1 MTWLNETKS
10 VLCYLLI
17 PIGSLS
23 HGKDQSQAVSA
34 GGITHLALSQKNSG
48 HTEQLPLTHREILP
62 VFHHLRL
69 QL

>member
-10 VLCYLLI
+10 VLRYLLI
-17 PIGSLS
+17 PIGFLS
-23 HGKDQSQAVSA
+23 HGKDQAVSA

-48 HTEQLPLTHREILP
+48 HTEQLPLTHGEILP

-69 QL
+69 KL